1 MAKTILHAKQG
12 GWATKVL
19 AVLIV
24 TGILPVALVA
34 LLMAACDMWG
44 DWLLLVAIAPL
55 VIMFARWR
63 G

>member
-1 MAKTILHAKQG
+1 MAQTILHAKRDER
-12 GWATKVL
+12 ALKAL

-24 TGILPVALVA
+24 TGILPMALVA

-44 DWLLLVAIAPL
+44 DWLLLVAIAAL
-55 VIMFARWR
+55 AIMFARWR